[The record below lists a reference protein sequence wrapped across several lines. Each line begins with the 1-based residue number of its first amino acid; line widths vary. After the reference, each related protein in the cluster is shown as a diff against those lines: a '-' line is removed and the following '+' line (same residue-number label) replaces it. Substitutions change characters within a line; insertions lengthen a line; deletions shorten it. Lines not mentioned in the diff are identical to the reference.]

1 MAGPWRSANDLISEA
16 RRGDLIEFDRGV
28 YAHWG
33 VHVGDG
39 GIVHVPAESKNDKS
53 ATISRA
59 RLTTVAGSDRCRISN
74 CHDEYEKDHHSG
86 EESARRAER
95 RLGEEWPYDFKAH
108 NCEHFACWCR
118 YGFEYSD
125 QSGNDHELPR
135 HRQHLRGKTGKPCRL
150 CIQENKGDDESC
162 LIL

>member
-1 MAGPWRSANDLISEA
+1 MAGPWRSANDLIREA

-39 GIVHVPAESKNDKS
+39 DIVHVPAESKNDKS

-74 CHDEYEKDHHSG
+74 CHDEY
-86 EESARRAER
+86 ARRAER
-95 RLGEEWPYDFKAH
+95 RLDEEWPFDF
-108 NCEHFACWCR
+108 FVVL
-118 YGFEYSD
+118 S
-125 QSGNDHELPR
+125 SGLPVLY
-135 HRQHLRGKTGKPCRL
+135 LRNPCASL
-150 CIQENKGDDESC
+150 
-162 LIL
+162 